1 MNIIKDFVYLIL
13 TIQEKLLLKKLH
25 KTIGVKNGSKIKHF
39 WGNSCLINLNSIAEA
54 DKQKMEEELILLL
67 KKFDF
72 DPNEILKYVSNQ
84 GTQVFVTDNAKKLYT
99 IQENEGFF
107 YPQKGIKAL
116 CLNLITSGKFS
127 FKTPEMFILSKGEIN
142 KYFFI
147 YNFYNWYAF
156 KHGIYGVT
164 PDTQAMLNK
173 YLLNPKDENV
183 KKLQLEDIY
192 KLKNAISQDKAS
204 IEFVFKLCQ
213 QYETSKQALNK
224 LKNDGINL

>member
-72 DPNEILKYVSNQ
+72 NPNEILKYVSNQ

>member
-25 KTIGVKNGSKIKHF
+25 KTIGVKNSSKIKRF
-39 WGNSCLINLNSIAEA
+39 WGNSCLISLNSIAEA

-72 DPNEILKYVSNQ
+72 NPNEILKYISNQ
-84 GTQVFVTDNAKKLYT
+84 GTKVFITDNAKKLYT

-164 PDTQAMLNK
+164 PDTQATLNK
-173 YLLNPKDENV
+173 YLLNPKDENM

-224 LKNDGINL
+224 LKNDSVNL

>member
-72 DPNEILKYVSNQ
+72 NPNEILKYISNQ

-164 PDTQAMLNK
+164 PDTQATLNK
-173 YLLNPKDENV
+173 YLLNPKDENM

>member
-72 DPNEILKYVSNQ
+72 NPNEILKYINNQ

-173 YLLNPKDENV
+173 YLLNPKDENM

-204 IEFVFKLCQ
+204 IKFVFKLCQ

>member
-25 KTIGVKNGSKIKHF
+25 KTIGVKNGSKIKRF
-39 WGNSCLINLNSIAEA
+39 WGNSCLISLNSIAEA

-72 DPNEILKYVSNQ
+72 NPNEILKYVSNQ

-156 KHGIYGVT
+156 KHGFYGVT
-164 PDTQAMLNK
+164 PDAQATLNK
-173 YLLNPKDENV
+173 YLLNPKDENM

-224 LKNDGINL
+224 LKNDGVNL

>member
-54 DKQKMEEELILLL
+54 DKQKMEEELVLLL

-72 DPNEILKYVSNQ
+72 NPNEILKYINNQ
-84 GTQVFVTDNAKKLYT
+84 GTQVFITDNAKKLYT

-116 CLNLITSGKFS
+116 CVNLITSGKFS

-173 YLLNPKDENV
+173 YLLNPKDENM

>member
-1 MNIIKDFVYLIL
+1 MNIIKDFIYLIL

-25 KTIGVKNGSKIKHF
+25 KTIGVKNSSKIKRF
-39 WGNSCLINLNSIAEA
+39 WGNSCLISLNSIAEA

-72 DPNEILKYVSNQ
+72 NPNEILKYISNQ
-84 GTQVFVTDNAKKLYT
+84 GTQVFITDNAKKLYT

-164 PDTQAMLNK
+164 PDTQATLNK
-173 YLLNPKDENV
+173 YLLNPKDENM

-224 LKNDGINL
+224 LKNDSVNL

>member
-72 DPNEILKYVSNQ
+72 NPNEILKYINNQ

-173 YLLNPKDENV
+173 YLLNHIIK
-183 KKLQLEDIY
+183 
-192 KLKNAISQDKAS
+192 
-204 IEFVFKLCQ
+204 FVFYKKRFENL
-213 QYETSKQALNK
+213 LNIK
-224 LKNDGINL
+224 S

>member
-25 KTIGVKNGSKIKHF
+25 KTIGVKNGSKIKRF

-72 DPNEILKYVSNQ
+72 NPNEILKYISNQ
-84 GTQVFVTDNAKKLYT
+84 GTKVFITDNAKKLYT

-173 YLLNPKDENV
+173 YLLNPKDENM

>member
-25 KTIGVKNGSKIKHF
+25 KTIGVKNSSKIKRF
-39 WGNSCLINLNSIAEA
+39 WGNSCLISLNSIAEA

-72 DPNEILKYVSNQ
+72 NPNEILKYVSNQ

-173 YLLNPKDENV
+173 YLLNPKDENM

>member
-72 DPNEILKYVSNQ
+72 NPNEILKYVSNQ

-224 LKNDGINL
+224 LKNDSINL

>member
-54 DKQKMEEELILLL
+54 DKQKMEEELVLLL

-72 DPNEILKYVSNQ
+72 NPNEILKYINNQ
-84 GTQVFVTDNAKKLYT
+84 GTQVFITDNAKKLYT

-173 YLLNPKDENV
+173 YLLNPKDENM

-204 IEFVFKLCQ
+204 IEFVFKLCL